1 MASTATTASSPTPP
15 PDEPSEGAGA
25 GSLDDALDDA
35 LVAPRM
41 LLARAGGAWFGCPL
55 ADVREV
61 LPLGALARLPG
72 APPHVL
78 GLLNVRGRLVT
89 VMDLGRRLAPDAAPG
104 AGGYVLIVAA
114 GERQAGCRVDA
125 VARAVPLG
133 EIHPPTGVGNAGAG
147 GIVMGVGEVD
157 GEPVAVLDLPAF
169 VRDTLVDPG
178 ER

>member
-1 MASTATTASSPTPP
+1 MASTATTAQTSP
-15 PDEPSEGAGA
+15 PDESPDGPAAGTP
-25 GSLDDALDDA
+25 DDALDDA
-35 LVAPRM
+35 LVGPRM
-41 LLARAGGAWFGCPL
+41 LLARAGGTWFGCPL

-89 VMDLGRRLAPDAAPG
+89 VMDLGRRLAPDAAVG
-104 AGGYVLIVAA
+104 SGGYVLIVAA
-114 GERQAGCRVDA
+114 GERHAGCRVDA

-133 EIHPPTGVGNAGAG
+133 EIHPPAGVGNEGAG

>member
-1 MASTATTASSPTPP
+1 
-15 PDEPSEGAGA
+15 
-25 GSLDDALDDA
+25 
-35 LVAPRM
+35 M
-41 LLARAGGAWFGCPL
+41 LLARAAGSWFGCPL

-61 LPLGALARLPG
+61 LPLSAFARLPG

-89 VMDLGRRLAPDAAPG
+89 VMDLGRRLDASAAIG
-104 AGGYVLIVAA
+104 AGGYVLIVGA

-125 VARAVPLG
+125 VARAVPMAEL
-133 EIHPPTGVGNAGAG
+133 HPTSGAGNAAVG

-169 VRDTLVDPG
+169 VRETLVDPG